1 VGCGQIVHVK
11 DDKIINIEGNP
22 DSPLSGGTLCP
33 KGAATYQLAIND
45 RRLTKVLHRKPNSEN
60 WEEMN
65 LETAMDRIAELTKKT
80 RDQTFV
86 EKIDGQT
93 VNHTLGI
100 FSLGGA
106 TLDNEENYMIMKV
119 FRGGL
124 GMPAVENQA
133 RI

>member
-1 VGCGQIVHVK
+1 VGCGQIVSVK
-11 DDKIINIEGNP
+11 DDKIISIEGNP

-45 RRLTKVLHRKPNSEN
+45 RRLTKVLHRKPYATA
-60 WEEMN
+60 WEEMD
-65 LETAMDRIAELTKKT
+65 LEKAMDRIAELTKKT
-80 RDQTFV
+80 RDDTFV
-86 EKIDGQT
+86 EKIEGQT

-124 GMPAVENQA
+124 GMPRVENQA